1 MRESAG
7 KGRHVTHPTMRIL
20 GSKFPEL
27 QQALPH
33 ISLTNLP
40 TPLRP
45 APALAALTGLEKLWI
60 KRDDLSADVYGGNKV
75 RKLEYLLADAIRVG
89 SDAVITFGA
98 IGSNH
103 ALATSIY
110 SRSQGLKCYAVLMD
124 QKQTPS
130 LGATLRYHVKI
141 GTKLIYADSFAR
153 AIKAGEEAVA
163 NHPTG
168 GSRVYTIPWGGS
180 SWLGTVGFIDAAL
193 EFAEQCH
200 GSLIPEKIYVA
211 CGTWGTVAG
220 LAMGLRLVRLP
231 TQIVAVRVVPG
242 RMNNQDKFI
251 ALFEELN
258 RELHERDRSFPLF
271 EDVLTNVEVR
281 EEFLGS
287 GYAEPTPECLEAV
300 ELIGQAEGLEL
311 DTTYTGKALGALIHD
326 ARETKTA
333 VRQAVLWNTYNS
345 RPYPA
350 ELDEIPLEDIP
361 VAFRG
366 YL

>member
-1 MRESAG
+1 MHESAG
-7 KGRHVTHPTMRIL
+7 KGRHVTHLAMRIL
-20 GSKFPEL
+20 GSQFPGL
-27 QQALPH
+27 RQALPH

-40 TPLRP
+40 SPLRP
-45 APALAALTGLEKLWI
+45 APALAARIGLEKLWI

-75 RKLEYLLADAIRVG
+75 RKLEYLLADAIRLG

-110 SRSQGLKCYAVLMD
+110 ARCQGLECYAVLMD

-130 LGATLRYHVKI
+130 LGATLRYHAKI
-141 GTKLIYADSFAR
+141 GTKLLFAESFAQS
-153 AIKAGEEAVA
+153 IKVGEDAVA

-193 EFAEQCH
+193 EFAGQCR
-200 GSLIPEKIYVA
+200 GDEIPEKIYVA
-211 CGTWGTVAG
+211 CGTWGTAAG
-220 LAMGLRLVRLP
+220 LALGLRLVQLP

-242 RMNNQDKFI
+242 RMNNHDKLI
-251 ALFEELN
+251 ALFEESN

-271 EDVLTNVEVR
+271 ENALTNIEIR

-287 GYAEPTPECLEAV
+287 GYAEPTPECLQAV
-300 ELIGQAEGLEL
+300 ELIGQTEGLKL

-326 ARETKTA
+326 ARETKSA
-333 VRQAVLWNTYNS
+333 GRQAVLWNTYNS
-345 RPYPA
+345 RPYPSD
-350 ELDEIPLEDIP
+350 LDEITLEDIP
-361 VAFRG
+361 AAFHR